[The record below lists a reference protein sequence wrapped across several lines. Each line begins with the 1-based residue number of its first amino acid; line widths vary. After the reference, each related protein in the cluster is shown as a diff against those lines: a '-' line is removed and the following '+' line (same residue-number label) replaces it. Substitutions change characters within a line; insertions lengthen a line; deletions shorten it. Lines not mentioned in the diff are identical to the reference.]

1 MKVFDRMGGVPR
13 RIPARKL
20 DPLVLLPA
28 EPTSFPEGRAE
39 EARR

>member
-1 MKVFDRMGGVPR
+1 MNALDRLGGAHR

-28 EPTSFPEGRAE
+28 NLHPFPEGRAE
-39 EARR
+39 EAFR

>member
-1 MKVFDRMGGVPR
+1 MNALDRMGGVPR

-28 EPTSFPEGRAE
+28 DPTSLPEGRAE